1 VFCNTLSGFEYYFS
15 VNGKIYQHT
24 EMERETGYI
33 YSPLRT
39 ERRAPFRRRQFLA
52 CVKIL
57 MQLPKL
63 FGDYVFSS
71 YHFEN
76 RPRNGWAYLKLFQL
90 NLVAAVATLVGGV
103 LLYEFSDHQLSH
115 AMDRS
120 AIFPLYFPH
129 AIGLALACKYQ
140 GSVFMGNFLGYY
152 FTRIYLVLRGPPTLD
167 ASRALIFILIGL
179 LGVLETH
186 IGAWLLHHYLCRQAD
201 ALKKVPTIDNVSQAF
216 FYISIVI
223 GTTLVFDTLIAVV
236 ACVSEIVLW
245 HNFARF
251 WATWWLGVV
260 AAMLTLSPAII
271 HLLAIRAPKLPLK
284 LTSYFN
290 LVKSILLWAVLV
302 AILIMVFF
310 FTIQTFVRPLPYLVF
325 PLIIFASF
333 RFNRVGWALVVAVIS
348 LCCAWGTLHRNS
360 SLYYMAGAPA
370 DKASPSLILQIELFV
385 SVMGLVGIVLAAA
398 VKEKI
403 QLTNDLNKVNEDLEE
418 TVATRTNELVKA
430 NNELIIS
437 QKRAEHAS
445 HAKSDFLA
453 NMSHEIR

>member
-1 VFCNTLSGFEYYFS
+1 
-15 VNGKIYQHT
+15 
-24 EMERETGYI
+24 MERETGYI

-325 PLIIFASF
+325 PF
-333 RFNRVGWALVVAVIS
+333 IS